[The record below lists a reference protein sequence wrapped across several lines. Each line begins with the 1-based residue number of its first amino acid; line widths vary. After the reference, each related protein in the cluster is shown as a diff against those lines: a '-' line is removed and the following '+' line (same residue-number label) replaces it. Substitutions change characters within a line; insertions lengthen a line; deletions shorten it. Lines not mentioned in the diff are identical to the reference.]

1 MDVETDV
8 IVVGAGPSGL
18 MAATCLARLGV
29 RVVVID
35 GKSGP
40 TRESRALGLQ
50 ARSVELY
57 DQLGLAERVLSEA
70 TRAPSLHPGYGRTE
84 FGTVPLA
91 LLGQTITPFPG
102 IQILEQS
109 RNERILRD
117 ACEAL
122 GATILW
128 RHELVSLD
136 AHEDDGAV
144 SVVADGPDGSVTL
157 RAAWLVGADGAS
169 SAVRRARGIPFEGTT
184 NPLSFFV
191 TDALD
196 ATGLAEEGVN
206 VRVEDEGF
214 MLAFPMGGPGHQ
226 RLLGIADESPDVTDE
241 VAEEAAKRMLAD
253 RFGVEYTE
261 TSWFSRYRTHH
272 RIAARFRDGRVFL
285 VGDAAHVHSP
295 VGAQGMNTGLQ
306 DAHNLAC
313 KLAQVVAGDASEEIL
328 DEYEHERRPVA
339 ERLVRTTDA
348 VFSRVTSRSRLAR
361 FVRTRLLPLV
371 GPLAVRLIPR
381 AARGER
387 LYGYVSQTRIRYRMP
402 GAREREHVLGRRLP
416 WTGDNYASLRDF
428 TWQLHGYGV
437 DRPAVER
444 IARSLGV
451 QPVAHARDPFGR
463 LAADRV
469 YLVRPDGF
477 VAGVAAPDVAVAAL
491 HDALG
496 AITRQTT

>member
-1 MDVETDV
+1 
-8 IVVGAGPSGL
+8 
-18 MAATCLARLGV
+18 
-29 RVVVID
+29 
-35 GKSGP
+35 
-40 TRESRALGLQ
+40 
-50 ARSVELY
+50 
-57 DQLGLAERVLSEA
+57 
-70 TRAPSLHPGYGRTE
+70 
-84 FGTVPLA
+84 
-91 LLGQTITPFPG
+91 
-102 IQILEQS
+102 
-109 RNERILRD
+109 
-117 ACEAL
+117 
-122 GATILW
+122 
-128 RHELVSLD
+128 
-136 AHEDDGAV
+136 
-144 SVVADGPDGSVTL
+144 
-157 RAAWLVGADGAS
+157 
-169 SAVRRARGIPFEGTT
+169 
-184 NPLSFFV
+184 
-191 TDALD
+191 
-196 ATGLAEEGVN
+196 
-206 VRVEDEGF
+206 

-226 RLLGIADESPDVTDE
+226 RLLGIADEAPDVTDE